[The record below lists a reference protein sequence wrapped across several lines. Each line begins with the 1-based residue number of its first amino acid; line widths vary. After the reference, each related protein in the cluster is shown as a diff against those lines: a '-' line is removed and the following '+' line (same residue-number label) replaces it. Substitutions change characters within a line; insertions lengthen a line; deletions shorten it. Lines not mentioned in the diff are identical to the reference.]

1 MNNFVDEIQKVRSV
15 EKEIALTNS
24 KNSIAFTK
32 KQHLINNIIP

>member
-24 KNSIAFTK
+24 KNPIAFTK
-32 KQHLINNIIP
+32 K